1 MCIAG
6 AGGGKRSVYNWS
18 WRGKEE
24 SVLLE
29 GERGVCI
36 AGAGG
41 RKRSVYSWSWRGKEE
56 CV

>member
-1 MCIAG
+1 MY
-6 AGGGKRSVYNWS
+6 SWS
-18 WRGKEE
+18 WREKEE

-41 RKRSVYSWSWRGKEE
+41 RKRSVYSWGEKEE

>member
-6 AGGGKRSVYNWS
+6 AGGRKRSVHS
-18 WRGKEE
+18 GAG
-24 SVLLE
+24 

-41 RKRSVYSWSWRGKEE
+41 RKRSVYSWREKEE